1 MPRNIKNILQKKIET
16 ILLESKIENKKFCRL
31 FNFMNSIF
39 LKWPILV
46 GYDDKAKAYI
56 LMDLK
61 GQNESIYIGRK
72 RRIGIYK
79 KGVAERLN
87 FVAEQYFCDSLE
99 FDRND
104 LIIDVGANVGEL
116 SLFLAKHRNIV
127 PICFEPEAL
136 EFQCLSL
143 NLANYNDKGIFVNAP
158 LWSEER
164 EIVLYHK
171 NETGDSSLIEPDNF
185 SGQKVIKSLTLAS
198 FIHSELPNEK
208 RVRLLKLEA
217 EGAEPEI
224 LKGGLSVLDRIDY
237 VAADVG
243 PERGVRKE
251 RTLVAVNETLASYG
265 FTLIAAH
272 NIRDTVLY
280 KNVKHFYQ

>member
-1 MPRNIKNILQKKIET
+1 M
-16 ILLESKIENKKFCRL
+16 ESKIENKKFCRL